1 MEKFVTQLQGWYLEN
16 SRDLPFRKTREGYS
30 VWVSEIMAQ
39 QTRIETMLPYYER
52 WMSRW
57 PTIRSLAEAQES
69 DVLKMWEGLGYYNR
83 ARNLHHGAK
92 MLVGEEN
99 GEFPTSYAKIL
110 KIPGIGPYTAAAIAS
125 IVYDEKVAA
134 IDGNVSRV
142 VSRLMKIEAEI
153 SSASAQLV
161 VNDKMREWI
170 EGSIPHVF
178 TQAMMELGAL
188 VCTPKSPDCDHC
200 PVREHCLAYGDQ
212 TTGRYPIKKAKAKVP
227 TEKYDCFIIQDDDGR
242 IAVVADSDDGLMAG
256 YYRFPVATQIN
267 RAALK
272 DIERIEAQKH
282 VFSHKIWET
291 TYYRAK
297 TEISFEPF
305 SWVSEEELEALPLI
319 TAHRKFFKKTRQG

>member
-1 MEKFVTQLQGWYLEN
+1 MENFVIQLQCWYLEN

-52 WMSRW
+52 WMNRW
-57 PTIRSLAEAQES
+57 PTIQSLADAQEG

-83 ARNLHHGAK
+83 ARNLHNGAK
-92 MLVGEEN
+92 MLVQEEN

-142 VSRLMKIEAEI
+142 VSRLMKIETEI
-153 SSASAQLV
+153 SGVSAQKI
-161 VNDKMREWI
+161 VNDKMKDWI
-170 EGSIPHVF
+170 DVSIPHVF

-200 PVREHCLAYGDQ
+200 PVSEHCLADRDQ
-212 TTGRYPIKKAKAKVP
+212 TAGRYPIKKAKAKVP
-227 TEKYDCFIIQDDDGR
+227 TEKYDCFIIQDDVGR
-242 IAVVADSDDGLMAG
+242 IAIVVGSDDGLMAG
-256 YYRFPVATQIN
+256 YYRFPVASQIDC
-267 RAALK
+267 ASLK
-272 DIERIEAQKH
+272 DIERIESQKH

-297 TEISFEPF
+297 TEISLEPLL
-305 SWVSEEELEALPLI
+305 WVSEEELEALPLI
-319 TAHRKFFKKTRQG
+319 TAHRKFLKKTRQG

>member
-1 MEKFVTQLQGWYLEN
+1 MENFVAQLQRWYLEN

-39 QTRIETMLPYYER
+39 QTRIETMLLYYER

-57 PTIRSLAEAQES
+57 PTIQSLAEAQES

-83 ARNLHHGAK
+83 ARNLYNGAK
-92 MLVGEEN
+92 MLVREEN

-153 SSASAQLV
+153 SCASAQTIV
-161 VNDKMREWI
+161 GEKMKDWI
-170 EGSIPHVF
+170 DESIPHVF

-200 PVREHCLAYGDQ
+200 PVREHCLADRDQ
-212 TTGRYPIKKAKAKVP
+212 TAERYPIKKAKAKVP
-227 TEKYDCFIIQDDDGR
+227 TEKYDCFLVRDNSGNIGVISDG
-242 IAVVADSDDGLMAG
+242 DDGLMAG
-256 YYRFPVATQIN
+256 YYRFPVASQID
-267 RAALK
+267 RTALK
-272 DIERIEAQKH
+272 DIERIDTQKH

-297 TEISFEPF
+297 AEISFEPLL
-305 SWVSEEELEALPLI
+305 WVSEEELDALPLI
-319 TAHRKFFKKTRQG
+319 TAHRKFLKKTRQG

>member
-1 MEKFVTQLQGWYLEN
+1 MEKFVTQLQRWYLEN

-52 WMSRW
+52 WMNRW
-57 PTIRSLAEAQES
+57 PTLRSLAEAQEG
-69 DVLKMWEGLGYYNR
+69 DVLKMWEGLGYYTR
-83 ARNLHHGAK
+83 ARNLHKGAK
-92 MLVGEEN
+92 LLVQEEN

-153 SSASAQLV
+153 SSASAQTIV
-161 VNDKMREWI
+161 GEKMKDWI
-170 EGSIPHVF
+170 DESIPHVF

-200 PVREHCLAYGDQ
+200 PVREHCLADRDQ
-212 TTGRYPIKKAKAKVP
+212 TAERYPIKKAKAKVP
-227 TEKYDCFIIQDDDGR
+227 TEKYDCFLIMDDDGK
-242 IAVVADSDDGLMAG
+242 IAVSDESDDGLMAG
-256 YYRFPVATQIN
+256 YYRFPVASQIDL
-267 RAALK
+267 ASLK
-272 DIERIEAQKH
+272 DIERVESQKH
-282 VFSHKIWET
+282 VFSHKVWET

-297 TEISFEPF
+297 TEVPIRSLL
-305 SWVSEEELEALPLI
+305 WVSEEELEALPLI
-319 TAHRKFFKKTRQG
+319 TAHRKFLKKTRQG